1 MLASFIMLPCTE
13 LGSRMRF
20 SPAAAD
26 TSWCLE
32 HPRPLPPPSAGVA
45 AAAGASPEAHQSE
58 RVHCLV
64 ARQSGTLHGTI
75 LGYQYSIQWRA
86 CFLLDPSMQPRGP
99 RPVCRQNRQKRCST
113 TKERGSC
120 TNKSAKTERN
130 DTTQTT
136 SVRLPPRP
144 TEMQFMCLKIENSEA
159 SWNVEKFNLFL

>member
-1 MLASFIMLPCTE
+1 MLASFILLPCTE

-45 AAAGASPEAHQSE
+45 AAAGVSLGPERRGPLPGRKAI
-58 RVHCLV
+58 C
-64 ARQSGTLHGTI
+64 TLHGTI